1 LLTLWCRE
9 IIATMAR
16 WFPSGLSALSGQI
29 SNFTKEVLAE
39 GIEEIDGT
47 FKNHAYFRDVDVDVD
62 RFDERR
68 PKPLCPH
75 LEITLQ

>member
-1 LLTLWCRE
+1 MYYLR

-16 WFPSGLSALSGQI
+16 WIPSGLSAISGQI

-47 FKNHAYFRDVDVDVD
+47 LRRVCLVCSYAARAYTMPMFT
-62 RFDERR
+62 
-68 PKPLCPH
+68 LCYGANSDH
-75 LEITLQ
+75 GVIWL

>member
-1 LLTLWCRE
+1 LFKLLYYK
-9 IIATMAR
+9 IVISMAR

-47 FKNHAYFRDVDVDVD
+47 FVNHAH
-62 RFDERR
+62 FDTI
-68 PKPLCPH
+68 H
-75 LEITLQ
+75 LVAVTGQLTGDYKGRLTVVKKR